1 MLYDFLTLDDL
12 DVSGKTVF
20 LRADINSPLDPASKR
35 ILDATRIEA
44 ITPTV
49 RSLSEAKLIIGAHQ
63 SRPGKYDFT
72 SLESHSKV
80 LQMYLEKP
88 VKYTDDI
95 IGEEALDLI
104 KGLRDGEVLMLNN
117 VRMREEENLR
127 APVEELQSTE
137 FVKTMSQ
144 YVDIFVNDAFAAAHR
159 SQASLVG
166 LSVNCPM
173 AAGRLMESEL
183 SALNTVL
190 SDPARPSVYVLG
202 GVKVED
208 RIPVIDRVLQ
218 DEIVDSILIGGLVA
232 DSFQMAK
239 GHMGIRYEEL
249 DEADKEQVE
258 VCSKLLDEYPGKIHL
273 PMDVAM
279 DVKGERVEVFIGSIT
294 EEKNIYDIGLNT
306 IARFSSIINSAGTVV
321 AEGPLGMFE
330 RRGFDIGTK
339 ELLRCMARCDGYTV
353 VGGGHMGGM
362 TAMLG
367 IKDEMSH
374 VSTGGGA
381 MLSMIAGETLPVVA
395 ALEKSKQRY
404 G

>member
-1 MLYDFLTLDDL
+1 MVYDFLSLDDL

-35 ILDATRIEA
+35 ILDATRIQA

-88 VKYTDDI
+88 VMYTDDI
-95 IGEEALDLI
+95 IGEEAKELFKNL
-104 KGLRDGEVLMLNN
+104 KDGDVLLLNN
-117 VRMREEENLR
+117 VRMREEENIR
-127 APVEELQSTE
+127 APVEKLQSTE
-137 FVKTMSQ
+137 FGKTMSQ

-173 AAGRLMESEL
+173 LAGRLMESEL
-183 SALNTVL
+183 SALNNVIGK
-190 SDPARPSVYVLG
+190 PARPSVYVLG
-202 GVKVED
+202 GTKVED
-208 RIPVIDRVLQ
+208 RIPVINRVLQ
-218 DEIVDSILIGGLVA
+218 DKIADSILIGGLVA

-239 GHMGIRYEEL
+239 GYMGIRYEEL
-249 DEADKEQVE
+249 DEAGKEEVE
-258 VCSKLLDEYPGKIHL
+258 VCRQILQEYPGKILL
-273 PMDVAM
+273 PMDVAL

-306 IARFSSIINSAGTVV
+306 IAQFASIINKAGTVV

-339 ELLRCMARCDGYTV
+339 ELLRSMARCKGYTV

-367 IKDEMSH
+367 IRDSMSH

-381 MLSMIAGETLPVVA
+381 MLSMLAGETLPVVA

>member
-1 MLYDFLTLDDL
+1 MYDFLTLDDL

-258 VCSKLLDEYPGKIHL
+258 VCRKLLDEYPGKIHL
-273 PMDVAM
+273 PMDVAL

-306 IARFSSIINSAGTVV
+306 IAQFSSVINKAGTVV

-339 ELLRCMARCDGYTV
+339 ELLRCMARCKGYTV

-367 IKDEMSH
+367 IRDEMSH

-395 ALEKSKQRY
+395 ALEKSKQQH

>member
-258 VCSKLLDEYPGKIHL
+258 VCRKLLDEYPGKIHL

-306 IARFSSIINSAGTVV
+306 IAQFSSVINKAGTVV

-339 ELLRCMARCDGYTV
+339 ELLRCMARCKGYTV

-367 IKDEMSH
+367 IRDEMSH

-395 ALEKSKQRY
+395 ALEKSKQQH

>member
-44 ITPTV
+44 ITPTI

-258 VCSKLLDEYPGKIHL
+258 VCRKLLDEYPGKIHL
-273 PMDVAM
+273 PMDVAL

-306 IARFSSIINSAGTVV
+306 IAQFSSVINKAGTVV

-339 ELLRCMARCDGYTV
+339 ELLRCMARCKGYTV

-367 IKDEMSH
+367 IRDEMSH

-395 ALEKSKQRY
+395 ALEKSKQQH

>member
-1 MLYDFLTLDDL
+1 MYDFLTLDDL

-127 APVEELQSTE
+127 ASVEELQSTE

-258 VCSKLLDEYPGKIHL
+258 VCRKLLDEYPGKIHL
-273 PMDVAM
+273 PMDVAL

-306 IARFSSIINSAGTVV
+306 IAQFSSVINKAGTVV

-339 ELLRCMARCDGYTV
+339 ELLRCMARCKGYTV

-367 IKDEMSH
+367 IRDEMSH

-381 MLSMIAGETLPVVA
+381 MLSMIAGETLPVVV
-395 ALEKSKQRY
+395 ALERSKQQH

>member
-44 ITPTV
+44 ITPTI

-95 IGEEALDLI
+95 IGEEAQELFRNL
-104 KGLRDGEVLMLNN
+104 KDGEVLLLNN
-117 VRMREEENLR
+117 VRMREEENVI

-144 YVDIFVNDAFAAAHR
+144 YVDIFVNDAFPAAHR

-166 LSVNCPM
+166 LSLKCPM
-173 AAGRLMESEL
+173 AAGRLMEREL
-183 SALNTVL
+183 TAINRVI
-190 SDPARPSVYVLG
+190 SDPKRPSVYLLG
-202 GVKVED
+202 GAKVED
-208 RIPVIDRVLQ
+208 RIPVINRVLQ
-218 DEIVDSILIGGLVA
+218 DEIADIILIGGLVA

-239 GHMGIRYEEL
+239 GYMGIRYREL
-249 DEADKEQVE
+249 DETGKEEVE
-258 VCSKLLDEYPGKIHL
+258 VCRGILEQYPGKIIL
-273 PMDVAM
+273 PMDVAL
-279 DVKGERVEVFIGSIT
+279 DVLGERVEVFIGSIT

-306 IARFSSIINSAGTVV
+306 IAQFTSIINKAGTVV

-339 ELLRCMARCDGYTV
+339 ELLRSMANCNGYTV

-362 TAMLG
+362 ASMLG
-367 IKDEMSH
+367 IWDEMSH

-381 MLSMIAGETLPVVA
+381 MLSMLAGETLPVVI

>member
-44 ITPTV
+44 ITPTI

-80 LQMYLEKP
+80 LQMYLEKQ

-258 VCSKLLDEYPGKIHL
+258 VCRKLLDEYPGKIHL
-273 PMDVAM
+273 PMDVAL

-306 IARFSSIINSAGTVV
+306 IAQFSSVINKAGTVV

-339 ELLRCMARCDGYTV
+339 ELLRCMARCKGYTV

-367 IKDEMSH
+367 IRDEMSH

-395 ALEKSKQRY
+395 ALEKSKQQH

>member
-44 ITPTV
+44 ITPTI

-80 LQMYLEKP
+80 LQMYLEKQ

-258 VCSKLLDEYPGKIHL
+258 VCRKLLDEYTGKIHL
-273 PMDVAM
+273 PMDVAL

-306 IARFSSIINSAGTVV
+306 IAQFSSVINKAGTVV

-339 ELLRCMARCDGYTV
+339 ELLRCMARSKGYTV

-367 IKDEMSH
+367 IRDEMSH

-395 ALEKSKQRY
+395 ALEKSKQQH

>member
-72 SLESHSKV
+72 NLESHSKV

-95 IGEEALDLI
+95 IGEEALELI

-117 VRMREEENLR
+117 VRMREEENIR

-190 SDPARPSVYVLG
+190 SDPARP
-202 GVKVED
+202 
-208 RIPVIDRVLQ
+208 R
-218 DEIVDSILIGGLVA
+218 
-232 DSFQMAK
+232 
-239 GHMGIRYEEL
+239 
-249 DEADKEQVE
+249 
-258 VCSKLLDEYPGKIHL
+258 L
-273 PMDVAM
+273 PNSAA
-279 DVKGERVEVFIGSIT
+279 ERVQ
-294 EEKNIYDIGLNT
+294 
-306 IARFSSIINSAGTVV
+306 
-321 AEGPLGMFE
+321 
-330 RRGFDIGTK
+330 
-339 ELLRCMARCDGYTV
+339 CD
-353 VGGGHMGGM
+353 
-362 TAMLG
+362 
-367 IKDEMSH
+367 
-374 VSTGGGA
+374 
-381 MLSMIAGETLPVVA
+381 
-395 ALEKSKQRY
+395 
-404 G
+404 

>member
-1 MLYDFLTLDDL
+1 MVYDFLSLDDI

-35 ILDATRIEA
+35 ILDATRIQA

-49 RSLSEAKLIIGAHQ
+49 NSLSEAKLIIGAHQ

-80 LQMYLEKP
+80 LQMYIEKP

-95 IGEEALDLI
+95 IGEKAQELI
-104 KGLRDGEVLMLNN
+104 KGLKEGEVLLLNN
-117 VRMREEENLR
+117 VRMNEEENMR

-166 LSVNCPM
+166 LSVKCPM

-183 SALNTVL
+183 SALNTVIG
-190 SDPARPSVYVLG
+190 DPARPSVYVLG
-202 GVKVED
+202 GAKVGD
-208 RIPVIDRVLQ
+208 RIPVINRVLQ
-218 DEIVDSILIGGLVA
+218 DGIADSILIGGLVA

-249 DEADKEQVE
+249 DKAGKEEVE
-258 VCSKLLDEYPGKIHL
+258 VCREILEKFPGKIHL

-294 EEKNIYDIGLNT
+294 EERNIYDIGLNT
-306 IARFSSIINSAGTVV
+306 IAQFTSILNKAGTVV

-339 ELLRCMARCDGYTV
+339 EILRAMARCNGYTV

-367 IKDEMSH
+367 IRDEMSH

-381 MLSMIAGETLPVVA
+381 MLSMLAGEPLPVVA

>member
-49 RSLSEAKLIIGAHQ
+49 RGLSEAKLIIGAHQ

-190 SDPARPSVYVLG
+190 GDPARPSVYVLG
-202 GVKVED
+202 GAKVED
-208 RIPVIDRVLQ
+208 RIPVINRVLQ

-258 VCSKLLDEYPGKIHL
+258 VCRKILDEYPGKIHL

-306 IARFSSIINSAGTVV
+306 IAQFSSVINKAGTVV

-339 ELLRCMARCDGYTV
+339 ELLRCMARCKGYTV

-367 IKDEMSH
+367 IRDEMSH

-395 ALEKSKQRY
+395 ALEKSKQQH